1 MSADRSTSPSTN
13 QTIVRREIRF
23 SGHVQGVGFRYTTQ
37 DIARQFNVRGY
48 VRNLPDGK
56 VELIVE
62 GDEHEI
68 ERLIKSIENRMGS
81 FIRNT
86 TTSTMPATGEFADF
100 SIRH

>member
-1 MSADRSTSPSTN
+1 MSADRSTSASSSHSN
-13 QTIVRREIRF
+13 ARREIRF

-37 DIARQFNVRGY
+37 DIARQFDVRGY

-62 GDEHEI
+62 GDEREI
-68 ERLIKSIENRMGS
+68 DRLVRSIENRMGS
-81 FIRNT
+81 FIRNV
-86 TTSTMPATGEFADF
+86 TSSLMPATGEFRDF